1 MKAVIIGT
9 DFVKDNNGNL
19 KIVETNTNVD
29 VHNVIV
35 PDLDWISFK
44 QFLIDNSISKLHFI
58 YTDGNFINTE
68 RSTRFDTHIPKV
80 TLKEK
85 LEEVANEI
93 GGTFTAYEVAKNSIT
108 VPYVEDADD
117 TLILR
122 TSYDT
127 TAIIDES
134 YAKDKVNFHRAIS
147 NQSFST
153 KIYYNSS
160 TDTSLNVDNLTELHL
175 TDGDA
180 PNYIVKTRYPNTDY
194 VQYPK
199 LYKVNSLEDLATL
212 KASLTSLEYL
222 EEFHS
227 NNDNVVEEKM
237 GVIRSLDI
245 IYGSTLNCLH
255 LGSYIMTSPIKVN
268 SWDTLYNSNGLMN
281 QEARPLWI
289 SKSPNQRMGISYI
302 LDDDT
307 KILYADGSMK
317 FPNQVLE
324 NDVLKT
330 VTLPWVPVNDT
341 SETGEPLYIP
351 TVNSGSFA
359 QDLTT
364 FGTTSTTIVNL
375 VSETKE
381 SLMIKV
387 TLENGLVYEDLP
399 HSDMLIEEY
408 DTLRTIFSHTN
419 EFRVN
424 DSLVFYDYNNNTL
437 VKSKIT
443 NLEVVYVNRKVYDID
458 VEENDLFLPLAD
470 ENLGLSFIQ
479 HNPCYG
485 WCWSNSCHYYWCN
498 SCSFC
503 YGPMPKL

>member
-9 DFVKDNNGNL
+9 DFVKDNTGTL

-35 PDLDWISFK
+35 PDLDWASFK

-68 RSTRFDTHIPKV
+68 RATKFDTHIPKV
-80 TLKEK
+80 TLKDK
-85 LEEVANEI
+85 LEEVITEV
-93 GGTFTAYEVAKNSIT
+93 GGTFTVYEVAKNSIT

-127 TAIIDES
+127 TAIIDEN

-147 NQSFST
+147 NQTFST

-160 TDTSLNVDNLTELHL
+160 TDTSLNVDDLIELHL

-199 LYKVNSLEDLATL
+199 LYKINSLEDLGTL
-212 KASLTSLEYL
+212 KASLTSSEYL

-227 NNDNVVEEKM
+227 NNDNVVEGKM

-245 IYGSTLNCLH
+245 IYGSTLSCLH
-255 LGSYIMTSPIKVN
+255 LGSYVMTSPLLIDV
-268 SWDTLYNSNGLMN
+268 WETTYDSNGKMN
-281 QEARPLWI
+281 QNARPLWI

-307 KILYADGSMK
+307 PILYADGNFK
-317 FPNQVLE
+317 YPNQILE
-324 NDVLKT
+324 NHVLKT
-330 VTLPWVPVNDT
+330 VTLNWVPLDDT

-351 TVNSGSFA
+351 NKNSGSFSE
-359 QDLTT
+359 DLTT
-364 FGTTSTTIVNL
+364 FGTTNTNVVSL
-375 VSETKE
+375 VSELKE
-381 SLMIKV
+381 SLMIRV

-399 HSDMLIEEY
+399 HSAMLIEEY

-424 DSLVFYDYNNNTL
+424 DSVIFYDYNNNTL

-443 NLEVVYVNRKVYDID
+443 NLEITYANRRVYDID
-458 VEENDLFLPLAD
+458 VEENDIFLPLAD
-470 ENLGLSFIQ
+470 ENLGITFIQ
-479 HNPCYG
+479 HNPCQG
-485 WCWSNSCHYYWCN
+485 WCGLYSCSYYWCN
-498 SCSFC
+498 TCSFC
-503 YGPMPKL
+503 FGPIPKL

>member
-9 DFVKDNNGNL
+9 DFVKDNTGTL

-35 PDLDWISFK
+35 PDLDWVSFK

-58 YTDGNFINTE
+58 YTDGNFLNTE
-68 RSTRFDTHIPKV
+68 RATKFDTHIPRV
-80 TLKEK
+80 TLKDK
-85 LEEVANEI
+85 LEEVITEV
-93 GGTFTAYEVAKNSIT
+93 GGTFTVYEVAKNSIT

-127 TAIIDES
+127 TAIIDEN

-147 NQSFST
+147 NQTFST

-160 TDTSLNVDNLTELHL
+160 TDTNLNVDNLIELHL

-199 LYKVNSLEDLATL
+199 LYKINSLEDLGTL
-212 KASLTSLEYL
+212 KASLTSSEYL

-227 NNDNVVEEKM
+227 NNDNIVEGKM

-245 IYGSTLNCLH
+245 IYGSTLSCLH
-255 LGSYIMTSPIKVN
+255 LGSYVMTSPLLIGV
-268 SWDTLYNSNGLMN
+268 WETTYDSNGKMN
-281 QEARPLWI
+281 QNARPLWI

-307 KILYADGSMK
+307 PIFYADGNFK
-317 FPNQVLE
+317 YPNQILE

-330 VTLPWVPVNDT
+330 VTLNWVPADDT

-351 TVNSGSFA
+351 GRNSGSFSE
-359 QDLTT
+359 DLTT
-364 FGTTSTTIVNL
+364 FGTTNTNVVSL
-375 VSETKE
+375 VSELKE
-381 SLMIKV
+381 SLMIRV

-424 DSLVFYDYNNNTL
+424 DSVIFYDYNNNTL

-443 NLEVVYVNRKVYDID
+443 NLEITYANRRVYDID
-458 VEENDLFLPLAD
+458 VEENDIFLPLAD
-470 ENLGLSFIQ
+470 ENLGITFIQ
-479 HNPCYG
+479 HNPCLG
-485 WCWSNSCHYYWCN
+485 WCSAWSCHYYWCAE
-498 SCSFC
+498 CSFC
-503 YGPMPKL
+503 YGPIPKL